1 MRSEILQSHRASVI
15 LYPVYTDRLGHSQN
29 KNPIFLY
36 PVYTDRGENPIY
48 LHPVYTDSLGNSQKK
63 YPIFFQTRIR
73 WGTLVRFEWHA
84 LAYQYMKK
92 QWNFVFDKK
101 PKL

>member
-1 MRSEILQSHRASVI
+1 MRSESLQSHRASVI

-48 LHPVYTDSLGNSQKK
+48 LHPVYTDSLGNSQKQK
-63 YPIFFQTRIR
+63 IQSLFKHGYA
-73 WGTLVRFEWHA
+73 GA
-84 LAYQYMKK
+84 LSSGLSDA
-92 QWNFVFDKK
+92 
-101 PKL
+101 P